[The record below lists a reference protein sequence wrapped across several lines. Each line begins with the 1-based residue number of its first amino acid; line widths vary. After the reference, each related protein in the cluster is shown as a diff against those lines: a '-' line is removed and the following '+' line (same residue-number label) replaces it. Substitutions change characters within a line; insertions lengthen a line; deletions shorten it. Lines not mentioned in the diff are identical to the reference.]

1 VTQVTLST
9 FEALFAGNDK
19 KEGIIVMTMF
29 TRTRRPGRKYRPLR
43 VLTSLA
49 LVGSLTLAA
58 CGDDDDSSSGGSN
71 DTTADSTAQ
80 PTGDPLVVWVV
91 STVDSA
97 VSSYPNIKA
106 AADIYEKYINDKGGI
121 GGRPLDVTFCDG
133 KADPNEDAAC
143 ARKAVSAGAI
153 ALVGGFDV
161 DVSLLIEVLE
171 SENVSWFGACC
182 PVVAKEFSS
191 PIAFNMGAV
200 FSFNV
205 AAAWKMKEDGCNKP
219 GFIIGEGSTYDYFKG
234 QTQAA
239 WEAVGGDPSAPI
251 YIAIPLN
258 TSDYSAIAAK
268 VAAGTDCIH
277 GFMGDIQWLGIIPA
291 LKSVGGTQRL
301 YGPQGNLNVK
311 VAESFPVETEGGV
324 VINAY
329 PNIAGPMW
337 DDYRDA
343 LERYNAPD
351 LDWNSLAGLGTWAAF
366 EGFRKIVEQMIA
378 DGIEVNN
385 NTFID
390 AANATSNLKMDSMVG
405 DLDFTS
411 PWTGEGGV
419 FPRIFNRSV
428 AFDIISGGK
437 LTPMDD
443 KTYDMTMYHPQ

>member
-1 VTQVTLST
+1 MCKGTTSQST
-9 FEALFAGNDK
+9 K
-19 KEGIIVMTMF
+19 
-29 TRTRRPGRKYRPLR
+29 RRGLR
-43 VLTSLA
+43 VGISLA
-49 LVGSLTLAA
+49 LVGALSLAA
-58 CGDDDDSSSGGSN
+58 CGDDDSSSDGGTD
-71 DTTADSTAQ
+71 DTTIDSAAPA
-80 PTGDPLVVWVV
+80 PTGEPLVVWVV
-91 STVDSA
+91 STVDSSI
-97 VSSYPNIKA
+97 SSYPNIEA
-106 AADIYEKYINDKGGI
+106 AADIYEQYINDKGGI
-121 GGRPLDVTFCDG
+121 GGRPVDVTFCDG

-143 ARKAVSAGAI
+143 ARKAVDAGAI

-171 SENVSWFGACC
+171 SENTAWFGACC

-205 AAAWKMKEDGCNKP
+205 AAAWKMKEDGCTNP
-219 GFIIGEGSTYDYFKG
+219 AFIIGEGSTYDYFQG

-239 WEAVGGDPSAPI
+239 WEAVGGDPSVPK
-251 YIAIPLN
+251 YVMVPLN
-258 TSDYSAIAAK
+258 ASDYSAIAAK
-268 VAAGTDCIH
+268 AGDGSDCIH
-277 GFMGDIQWLGIIPA
+277 GFMGDIQWLGFIPA

-311 VAESFPVETEGGV
+311 VAEAFPAETEGGV

-337 DDYRDA
+337 DDYRAA
-343 LERYNAPD
+343 LEKYNAPD

-366 EGFRKIVEQMIA
+366 EGFRKIVEKMIA
-378 DGIEVNN
+378 DGLEVNN
-385 NTFID
+385 DTFIE
-390 AANATSNLKMDSMVG
+390 AANATSNLQMDSMVG
-405 DLDFTS
+405 DLDFTT
-411 PWTGEGGV
+411 PWAGEGGA

-443 KTYDMTMYHPQ
+443 KTYDMTQYHAE

>member
-1 VTQVTLST
+1 MGI
-9 FEALFAGNDK
+9 FARSSSRQG
-19 KEGIIVMTMF
+19 
-29 TRTRRPGRKYRPLR
+29 RRAFR
-43 VLTSLA
+43 VGVSLA
-49 LVGSLTLAA
+49 LVGALTLAA
-58 CGDDDDSSSGGSN
+58 CGDDDDSSSSGGSD
-71 DTTADSTAQ
+71 DTTAETSGGAA

-97 VSSYPNIKA
+97 ISSYPNIQA
-106 AADIYEKYINDKGGI
+106 AADIYEQYINDKGGI

-143 ARKAVSAGAI
+143 ARKAVDAGAI

-171 SENVSWFGACC
+171 SENVAWFGACC

-205 AAAWKMKEDGCNKP
+205 AASWKMFEDGCKKP
-219 GFIIGEGSTYDYFKG
+219 AFIIGEGSSYDYFKG

-239 WEAVGGDPSAPI
+239 WELVGGDASAPI
-251 YIAIPLN
+251 YVLLPLN

-268 VAAGTDCIH
+268 AGEGTDCIH
-277 GFMGDIQWLGIIPA
+277 GFMGDIQWLGFIPA

-311 VAESFPVETEGGV
+311 VAEAFPEETEGAV

-337 DDYRDA
+337 DDYRQA
-343 LERYNAPD
+343 LETYNAPD

-378 DGIEVNN
+378 DGVEVNSD
-385 NTFID
+385 TFIE
-390 AANATSNLKMDSMVG
+390 AANATSNLQMDSMVG
-405 DLDFTS
+405 DLDFTT
-411 PWTGEGGV
+411 PWAGEGGA

-428 AFDIISGGK
+428 AFDIISGGA

-443 KTYDMTMYHPQ
+443 KTYDMTE

>member
-1 VTQVTLST
+1 MRFLSRYSSA
-9 FEALFAGNDK
+9 EN
-19 KEGIIVMTMF
+19 
-29 TRTRRPGRKYRPLR
+29 RRRAIRIG
-43 VLTSLA
+43 VSLA
-49 LVGSLTLAA
+49 LVGSLALTA
-58 CGDDDDSSSGGSN
+58 CGDDDDSSSNGGSDN
-71 DTTADSTAQ
+71 TSANTGGNAPS
-80 PTGDPLVVWVV
+80 GDPLNVWVV

-97 VSSYPNIKA
+97 ISSYPNIKA
-106 AADIYEKYINDKGGI
+106 AAEIYEKYINDKGGI
-121 GGRPLDVTFCDG
+121 GGRPVSITFCDG

-143 ARKAVSAGAI
+143 ARKAVSDGAI

-171 SENVSWFGACC
+171 ESNTAWFGACC

-205 AAAWKMKEDGCNKP
+205 AAAWKMYQDGCEKP
-219 GFIIGEGSTYDYFKG
+219 AFIIGEGSTYDYFQG

-239 WEAVGGDPSAPI
+239 WEAVGGDPKVTT
-251 YIAIPLN
+251 YVMVPLN
-258 TSDYSAIAAK
+258 ASDYSAIAAK
-268 VAAGTDCIH
+268 AGAGTDCIH
-277 GFMGDIQWLGIIPA
+277 GFMGDIQWLGFIPA
-291 LKSVGGTQRL
+291 LKSVGGKQRL

-351 LDWNSLAGLGTWAAF
+351 LDWNSLAGLGTWAAL
-366 EGFRKIVEQMIA
+366 EGFRKIVEKMIA

-385 NTFID
+385 NSFMD
-390 AANATSNLKMDSMVG
+390 AANATSNLQMDSMVG
-405 DLDFTS
+405 DIDFTS

-437 LTPMDD
+437 LSPLDD
-443 KTYDMTMYHPQ
+443 KTYDMSPYHAG

>member
-1 VTQVTLST
+1 MGM
-9 FEALFAGNDK
+9 FARSSSRQG
-19 KEGIIVMTMF
+19 
-29 TRTRRPGRKYRPLR
+29 RRAFR
-43 VLTSLA
+43 VGVSLA
-49 LVGSLTLAA
+49 LVGALTLAA
-58 CGDDDDSSSGGSN
+58 CGDDDDSSSSGGSD
-71 DTTADSTAQ
+71 DTTAETSGGAA

-97 VSSYPNIKA
+97 ISSYPNIQA
-106 AADIYEKYINDKGGI
+106 AADIYEQYINDKGGI

-143 ARKAVSAGAI
+143 ARKAVDAGAI

-171 SENVSWFGACC
+171 SENIAWFGACC

-205 AAAWKMKEDGCNKP
+205 AASWKMFEDGCKKP
-219 GFIIGEGSTYDYFKG
+219 AFIIGEGSSYDYFKG

-239 WEAVGGDPSAPI
+239 WELVGGDASAPI
-251 YIAIPLN
+251 YVLLPLN

-268 VAAGTDCIH
+268 AGEGTDCIH
-277 GFMGDIQWLGIIPA
+277 GFMGDIQWLGFIPA

-311 VAESFPVETEGGV
+311 VAEAFPEETEGAV

-337 DDYRDA
+337 DDYRQA
-343 LERYNAPD
+343 LETYNAPD

-378 DGIEVNN
+378 DGVEVNSD
-385 NTFID
+385 TFIE
-390 AANATSNLKMDSMVG
+390 AANATSNLQMDSMVG
-405 DLDFTS
+405 DLDFTT
-411 PWTGEGGV
+411 PWAGEGGA

-428 AFDIISGGK
+428 AFDIISGGA

-443 KTYDMTMYHPQ
+443 KTYDMTEYHAK